1 MSSRSMRSGARARA
15 SRKRC
20 GSSGCRALT
29 WPNESTMPSLAKMR
43 LAVTNSSRMKSSL
56 PMRWSSPR
64 PFVAAARRGTQRPIW
79 AMACAMHFWR
89 VLMLQRS
96 AMVVSFGVALL
107 LGAAAIAFAADYPD
121 HPIRVIVS
129 VPAGGGVDTVT
140 RIVTDKMRAEL
151 GQPVVVENK
160 PGVSGSLAAET
171 VSKADP
177 DGYTLL
183 ASQPA
188 PITTALFL
196 YKSLNY
202 TPADLVP
209 VAIMSHVPNVVLVRK
224 DFPAK
229 TVQELIAYAKAN
241 PGKINYASQ
250 GVGTTSHTTAELF
263 QFITGTKLTHVPY
276 KGTAPAVNDLLAGNV
291 DLMFN
296 ELATSIELHKSGQA
310 RILAVTVKDRVPSL
324 PDIPTLEEVGV
335 HGCISDTWHAITAPP
350 KTPPEIVARLN
361 AAANAAMQDPG
372 LRERFAALSIGPG
385 GGTPAEAS
393 AFVKEETLRWGD
405 VIRKAGIEPE

>member
-1 MSSRSMRSGARARA
+1 MFRRAIVVFF
-15 SRKRC
+15 
-20 GSSGCRALT
+20 GITL
-29 WPNESTMPSLAKMR
+29 L
-43 LAVTNSSRMKSSL
+43 L
-56 PMRWSSPR
+56 
-64 PFVAAARRGTQRPIW
+64 AAAAST
-79 AMACAMHFWR
+79 A
-89 VLMLQRS
+89 S
-96 AMVVSFGVALL
+96 
-107 LGAAAIAFAADYPD
+107 AADFPD

-140 RIVTDKMRAEL
+140 RIVTDKMRPAL
-151 GQPVVVENK
+151 GQPLVVENK

-171 VSKADP
+171 VFKAEP

-188 PITTALFL
+188 PITTNAFL

-202 TPADLVP
+202 DPAQLVG

-224 DFPAK
+224 DFPAN

-250 GVGTTSHTTAELF
+250 GIGTTSHVTAELF
-263 QFITGTKLTHVPY
+263 QSITHTQLTHVPY

-296 ELATSIELHKSGQA
+296 ELATSLELHKAGRA

-324 PDIPTLEEVGV
+324 PDIPTLDEVGV
-335 HGCISDTWHAITAPP
+335 HGCISDTWHALTAPP
-350 KTPPEIVARLN
+350 KIPAEIVTKLN
-361 AAANAAMQDPG
+361 AAANAAMRDPG
-372 LRERFAALSIGPG
+372 LLERFNALSIGPG
-385 GGTPAEAS
+385 GGTPAEAR
-393 AFVKEETLRWGD
+393 AFVKEETTRWGD
-405 VIRKAGIEPE
+405 VIRKAGVQAE

>member
-1 MSSRSMRSGARARA
+1 MLPRVAIVLSFAAVASLGA
-15 SRKRC
+15 
-20 GSSGCRALT
+20 T
-29 WPNESTMPSLAKMR
+29 
-43 LAVTNSSRMKSSL
+43 
-56 PMRWSSPR
+56 
-64 PFVAAARRGTQRPIW
+64 AAA
-79 AMACAMHFWR
+79 
-89 VLMLQRS
+89 S
-96 AMVVSFGVALL
+96 AAEF
-107 LGAAAIAFAADYPD
+107 PD

-129 VPAGGGVDTVT
+129 VPVGGGVDTVT
-140 RIVTDKMRAEL
+140 RIVTDKMRAAL
-151 GQPVVVENK
+151 GQPLIVENK

-171 VSKADP
+171 VFKAEP

-188 PITTALFL
+188 PITTNAFL

-202 TPADLVP
+202 TPGDLVP

-229 TVQELIAYAKAN
+229 SVQELIAYAKAN

-250 GVGTTSHTTAELF
+250 GIGTTSHTTAELF
-263 QFITGTKLTHVPY
+263 QSITGTKLTHVPY

-350 KTPPEIVARLN
+350 KTPPEIVAKLN
-361 AAANAAMQDPG
+361 AAANAAMRDPG

-393 AFVKEETLRWGD
+393 AFVKEETQRWGD

>member
-1 MSSRSMRSGARARA
+1 MFRRAIVVFF
-15 SRKRC
+15 
-20 GSSGCRALT
+20 GITL
-29 WPNESTMPSLAKMR
+29 LI
-43 LAVTNSSRMKSSL
+43 
-56 PMRWSSPR
+56 
-64 PFVAAARRGTQRPIW
+64 AAATST
-79 AMACAMHFWR
+79 A
-89 VLMLQRS
+89 S
-96 AMVVSFGVALL
+96 
-107 LGAAAIAFAADYPD
+107 AADFPD

-140 RIVTDKMRAEL
+140 RIVTDKMRPTL
-151 GQPVVVENK
+151 GQPLVVENK

-171 VSKADP
+171 VFKAEP

-188 PITTALFL
+188 PITTNAFL

-202 TPADLVP
+202 DPAQLVG

-250 GVGTTSHTTAELF
+250 GIGTTSHVTAELF
-263 QFITGTKLTHVPY
+263 QSITHTQLTHVPY
-276 KGTAPAVNDLLAGNV
+276 KGTAPAINDLLAGNV

-296 ELATSIELHKSGQA
+296 ELATSLELHKAGRA

-324 PDIPTLEEVGV
+324 PDIPTLDEVGV
-335 HGCISDTWHAITAPP
+335 HGCISDTWHALTAPP
-350 KTPPEIVARLN
+350 KTPPEVVTKLN
-361 AAANAAMQDPG
+361 AAANAAMRDPV
-372 LRERFAALSIGPG
+372 LLERFNALSIGPG
-385 GGTPAEAS
+385 GGTPAEVR
-393 AFVKEETLRWGD
+393 AFVKEETTRWGV
-405 VIRKAGIEPE
+405 VIRKAGVQAE

>member
-1 MSSRSMRSGARARA
+1 
-15 SRKRC
+15 
-20 GSSGCRALT
+20 
-29 WPNESTMPSLAKMR
+29 
-43 LAVTNSSRMKSSL
+43 
-56 PMRWSSPR
+56 
-64 PFVAAARRGTQRPIW
+64 
-79 AMACAMHFWR
+79 
-89 VLMLQRS
+89 MLQRS
-96 AMVVSFGVALL
+96 AIVLSFGAALA
-107 LGAAAIAFAADYPD
+107 LGWGGAVSAAEFPD

-140 RIVTDKMRAEL
+140 RIVTDKMRAAL
-151 GQPVVVENK
+151 GQPLVVENK

-171 VSKADP
+171 VFKAEP

-188 PITTALFL
+188 PITTASSL

-202 TPADLVP
+202 DPEKLVT

-229 TVQELIAYAKAN
+229 TVAELIAYAKAN

-250 GVGTTSHTTAELF
+250 GIGTTSHTTAELF
-263 QFITGTKLTHVPY
+263 QSITGTKLTHVPY
-276 KGTAPAVNDLLAGNV
+276 KGTAPAINDLLAGNV

-296 ELATSIELHKSGQA
+296 ELATSIELNKSGQA

-324 PDIPTLEEVGV
+324 PDTPTLDEVGV

-350 KTPPEIVARLN
+350 KTPPDIVDKLN
-361 AAANAAMQDPG
+361 AAANAAMRDPT

-393 AFVKEETLRWGD
+393 AFVKAETQRWGD
-405 VIRKAGIEPE
+405 VIRKAGIAPE

>member
-1 MSSRSMRSGARARA
+1 
-15 SRKRC
+15 
-20 GSSGCRALT
+20 
-29 WPNESTMPSLAKMR
+29 
-43 LAVTNSSRMKSSL
+43 
-56 PMRWSSPR
+56 
-64 PFVAAARRGTQRPIW
+64 
-79 AMACAMHFWR
+79 
-89 VLMLQRS
+89 MLQRF
-96 AMVVSFGVALL
+96 AIVLSFGAALAL
-107 LGAAAIAFAADYPD
+107 GWAGAASAAEFPD

-140 RIVTDKMRAEL
+140 RIVADKMRAAL
-151 GQPVVVENK
+151 GQPLVVENK

-171 VSKADP
+171 VFKAEP

-202 TPADLVP
+202 DPAQLVAI
-209 VAIMSHVPNVVLVRK
+209 AIMSHVPNVVLVRK

-229 TVQELIAYAKAN
+229 TVPELIAYAKAN

-250 GVGTTSHTTAELF
+250 GIGTTSHTTAELF
-263 QFITGTKLTHVPY
+263 QSITGTKLTHVPY
-276 KGTAPAVNDLLAGNV
+276 KGTAPAINDLLAGNV

-296 ELATSIELHKSGQA
+296 ELATSIELNKSGQA

-324 PDIPTLEEVGV
+324 PDIPTLDEVGV

-350 KTPPEIVARLN
+350 KTPPEIVNKLN
-361 AAANAAMQDPG
+361 AAANAAMRDSG
-372 LRERFAALSIGPG
+372 LGERFAALSIGLG
-385 GGTPAEAS
+385 GGTPAEAH
-393 AFVKEETLRWGD
+393 AFIREETQRWGD
-405 VIRKAGIEPE
+405 VIRKAGIPPE

>member
-1 MSSRSMRSGARARA
+1 
-15 SRKRC
+15 
-20 GSSGCRALT
+20 
-29 WPNESTMPSLAKMR
+29 
-43 LAVTNSSRMKSSL
+43 
-56 PMRWSSPR
+56 
-64 PFVAAARRGTQRPIW
+64 
-79 AMACAMHFWR
+79 
-89 VLMLQRS
+89 MLRRS

-310 RILAVTVKDRVPSL
+310 RILAVTVKDRVPAL

-350 KTPPEIVARLN
+350 KTPPEIVAKLN
-361 AAANAAMQDPG
+361 AAANAAMRDPG
-372 LRERFAALSIGPG
+372 LREHFAALSIGPG

-393 AFVKEETLRWGD
+393 AFVKEETQRWGD